1 MIEVLPTIPSTFSLW
16 ISFRASEATWPGSV
30 CSVSIEYWIGR
41 PLMPP
46 LSLTQ
51 SKYAFAV
58 FGMSVKSVP
67 GCFVA
72 MPPSLMGVPLAF
84 LPLPRPHF
92 AAAVLSP
99 PFAGVLCAEL
109 LLAPDDELELE
120 LEPPP
125 PPPHAA
131 TVRATAATTAG
142 RTERVRADLRSIR
155 MAPPRPSDGFTA
167 VLLRGR
173 RRAPRA
179 RAAGC
184 RRPAGRASR
193 GPPRGSRR
201 GRAGRRPRAAG

>member
-16 ISFRASEATWPGSV
+16 TSLRASEATWPGSV

-41 PLMPP
+41 PLIPP

-72 MPPSLMGVPLAF
+72 MPPTLMGVPLAF

-99 PFAGVLCAEL
+99 PLAGVLCAEL

-142 RTERVRADLRSIR
+142 RTERVRAVLRSMR
-155 MAPPRPSDGFTA
+155 MAPPPWGGFTA
-167 VLLRGR
+167 VLLGDRSRGR
-173 RRAPRA
+173 PA
-179 RAAGC
+179 RAGAR
-184 RRPAGRASR
+184 RRPAGRASPGR
-193 GPPRGSRR
+193 PIGCRP
-201 GRAGRRPRAAG
+201 GRAGRRPRAGG

>member
-16 ISFRASEATWPGSV
+16 ISFRASEAAWPGSV

-72 MPPSLMGVPLAF
+72 MAPSLMAVPLAF
-84 LPLPRPHF
+84 WPLPGPPF
-92 AAAVLSP
+92 EAAALWP
-99 PFAGVLCAEL
+99 PLAGVPCDE
-109 LLAPDDELELE
+109 LLAPDDDDELELE
-120 LEPPP
+120 LDPP

-142 RTERVRADLRSIR
+142 RTERVRADLRSMR
-155 MAPPRPSDGFTA
+155 MAPPPWNGFTA
-167 VLLRGR
+167 VLLRRRGR
-173 RRAPRA
+173 RA
-179 RAAGC
+179 RAGAR
-184 RRPAGRASR
+184 RRPAGRASPV
-193 GPPRGSRR
+193 PPRGSPR
-201 GRAGRRPRAAG
+201 GRADTRPRAGG

>member
-16 ISFRASEATWPGSV
+16 MSLRASDAAWPGSV

-41 PLMPP
+41 PLSPP

-72 MPPSLMGVPLAF
+72 IAPSLIGAPLAF
-84 LPLPRPHF
+84 WPLPSPHF
-92 AAAVLSP
+92 DAAALSP
-99 PFAGVLCAEL
+99 PLGVELWAE
-109 LLAPDDELELE
+109 LLAPDELDELELE

-131 TVRATAATTAG
+131 TSSATAATRAG
-142 RTERVRADLRSIR
+142 RTERVRADLRS
-155 MAPPRPSDGFTA
+155 MGMAAPPRASNGFTGVPA
-167 VLLRGR
+167 R
-173 RRAPRA
+173 RA
-179 RAAGC
+179 RAEAC
-184 RRPAGRASR
+184 RRPAARAWRGR
-193 GPPRGSRR
+193 PPGWRR
-201 GRAGRRPRAAG
+201 GRAGGRPRAAG

>member
-16 ISFRASEATWPGSV
+16 ISFRASEAAWPGSV

-84 LPLPRPHF
+84 WPLPRPHF
-92 AAAVLSP
+92 EAAALSP
-99 PFAGVLCAEL
+99 PLAGVPCDEL
-109 LLAPDDELELE
+109 LARDDDDELELD
-120 LEPPP
+120 LDP

-155 MAPPRPSDGFTA
+155 MAPPPWGGFTA

-173 RRAPRA
+173 RARRAPVGA
-179 RAAGC
+179 R
-184 RRPAGRASR
+184 RRPAGRAS
-193 GPPRGSRR
+193 PAQPRGSPR
-201 GRAGRRPRAAG
+201 GRA

>member
-1 MIEVLPTIPSTFSLW
+1 MIEGLPTIPRTFSLW
-16 ISFRASEATWPGSV
+16 TSFRASEATWPGSV

-84 LPLPRPHF
+84 WPLPRPHF
-92 AAAVLSP
+92 EAAALSP
-99 PFAGVLCAEL
+99 PLAGVPCDE
-109 LLAPDDELELE
+109 LLAPDDAELELE

-125 PPPHAA
+125 PPHAA
-131 TVRATAATTAG
+131 TVKATATTTAG
-142 RTERVRADLRSIR
+142 RTERVRADLRSMR
-155 MAPPRPSDGFTA
+155 MAPPRPADGFTA

-173 RRAPRA
+173 SRARRA

-201 GRAGRRPRAAG
+201 GRAGRRP

>member
-84 LPLPRPHF
+84 WPLPRPHF
-92 AAAVLSP
+92 EAAAPAP
-99 PFAGVLCAEL
+99 PLAGVPCDE
-109 LLAPDDELELE
+109 LLAPDDDDELELE
-120 LEPPP
+120 LDPPP
-125 PPPHAA
+125 PPQAA

-142 RTERVRADLRSIR
+142 RTERVRAVLRSMR
-155 MAPPRPSDGFTA
+155 MAPPPWGGFTA
-167 VLLRGR
+167 VLLGDRSRGR
-173 RRAPRA
+173 PA
-179 RAAGC
+179 RAGAR
-184 RRPAGRASR
+184 RRPAGRASPGR
-193 GPPRGSRR
+193 PIGCRP
-201 GRAGRRPRAAG
+201 GRAGRRPRAGG

>member
-1 MIEVLPTIPSTFSLW
+1 MIEVLPTIPSTLSLW
-16 ISFRASEATWPGSV
+16 ISLRASEATWPGSV

-41 PLMPP
+41 PLLPP

-72 MPPSLMGVPLAF
+72 IAPSLIGAPLAF

-92 AAAVLSP
+92 DAAALSP
-99 PFAGVLCAEL
+99 PLGVELWAEL
-109 LLAPDDELELE
+109 PAPDELDELE

-131 TVRATAATTAG
+131 TSSATVATRAG
-142 RTERVRADLRSIR
+142 RTERVRADLRS
-155 MAPPRPSDGFTA
+155 MGMAAPPPPASNGFTGVPA
-167 VLLRGR
+167 R
-173 RRAPRA
+173 RA
-179 RAAGC
+179 RAEGC
-184 RRPAGRASR
+184 RRPAARASPGR
-193 GPPRGSRR
+193 PPGWRR
-201 GRAGRRPRAAG
+201 GRAGGRLRAAG

>member
-16 ISFRASEATWPGSV
+16 MSLRASEATWPGSV

-51 SKYAFAV
+51 SKYALAV

-72 MPPSLMGVPLAF
+72 IAPSLIGAPAAF

-92 AAAVLSP
+92 DADALSP
-99 PFAGVLCAEL
+99 PLAGVPFDDV
-109 LLAPDDELELE
+109 LAPDEPELEP
-120 LEPPP
+120 EPPP
-125 PPPHAA
+125 PPQAA

-142 RTERVRADLRSIR
+142 RTERVLADLRSMR
-155 MAPPRPSDGFTA
+155 MSPPPRSCVFTGVPRPRSPA
-167 VLLRGR
+167 R
-173 RRAPRA
+173 RA
-179 RAAGC
+179 RAAAC
-184 RRPAGRASR
+184 RP
-193 GPPRGSRR
+193 
-201 GRAGRRPRAAG
+201 RAGRGSPGRP

>member
-41 PLMPP
+41 PLIPP

-51 SKYAFAV
+51 TKYAFAV

-72 MPPSLMGVPLAF
+72 MPPSLMGAPLAF
-84 LPLPRPHF
+84 LPLPSPHF
-92 AAAVLSP
+92 AAAALP
-99 PFAGVLCAEL
+99 PPLAGVLCAEL
-109 LLAPDDELELE
+109 PAADDEPELELD
-120 LEPPP
+120 PPP

-142 RTERVRADLRSIR
+142 RTERVRADLRSMR
-155 MAPPRPSDGFTA
+155 MAPPPWGGFTA

-173 RRAPRA
+173 RARRAPVGA
-179 RAAGC
+179 R
-184 RRPAGRASR
+184 RRPAVRASPAR
-193 GPPRGSRR
+193 PRGSPR
-201 GRAGRRPRAAG
+201 GRADRRPRAAG

>member
-41 PLMPP
+41 PLIPP

-99 PFAGVLCAEL
+99 PLAGVLCAEL
-109 LLAPDDELELE
+109 L
-120 LEPPP
+120 PPP
-125 PPPHAA
+125 
-131 TVRATAATTAG
+131 
-142 RTERVRADLRSIR
+142 
-155 MAPPRPSDGFTA
+155 
-167 VLLRGR
+167 
-173 RRAPRA
+173 
-179 RAAGC
+179 RAA
-184 RRPAGRASR
+184 A
-193 GPPRGSRR
+193 
-201 GRAGRRPRAAG
+201 RAGRRARAGARASSAAAARGHRQGDRRHDGREDRAGPGRPE